1 MSFVE
6 LNIEEDF
13 ERYDWEIIANTE
25 TEFEAKYGSWNA
37 WTITASH
44 EPGDTFYEIE
54 AGKGHP
60 LFVDGFPSAAEAQAS
75 ILTLRQFIMLL

>member
-13 ERYDWEIIANTE
+13 ERYDWDIITNTE
-25 TEFEAKYGSWNA
+25 TEFHAEYGF

-44 EPGDTFYEIE
+44 EPGDTFYVIE
-54 AGKGHP
+54 AYNKYP
-60 LFVDGFPSAAEAQAS
+60 LFEDGFPTAAEAQAS
-75 ILTLRQFIMLL
+75 ILTLRYFIMLL